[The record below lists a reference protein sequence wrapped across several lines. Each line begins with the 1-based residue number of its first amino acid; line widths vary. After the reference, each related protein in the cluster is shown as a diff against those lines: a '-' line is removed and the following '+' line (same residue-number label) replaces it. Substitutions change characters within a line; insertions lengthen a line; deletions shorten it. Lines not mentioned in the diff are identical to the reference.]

1 MADYEAKF
9 GRKKAENTWR
19 IELKIGEEREEQ

>member
-9 GRKKAENTWR
+9 GRKKTEKTWR